1 MSLRLLE
8 PFTIKNMTLRNRIV
22 MPPMCMYTADGAGMP
37 NAFHLAHYVSRAVGG
52 VGLIILEA
60 TAVQPRGR
68 ISDHCL
74 GLWNDA
80 QAEALAPIV
89 RACQEQG
96 AKVAIQLNHAGRKC
110 QAQAEPLIHG
120 PSALAFSDEYRTPR
134 EMTEQD
140 MLETVLA
147 FRAAAERAA
156 RIGFDAIEIHAAH
169 GYLISEFLSPYTNKR
184 VDQYGGCFDNRARF
198 LDEIYAAV
206 RKEVGAD
213 FPVTVR
219 ISVNEYLLGGRT
231 EAESFVLARHC
242 EELGFDAIHVSNGM
256 YASPAT
262 RQIIAPMFSEHAF
275 NMQGAQQIKELVHI
289 RLS

>member
-89 RACQEQG
+89 RACQ
-96 AKVAIQLNHAGRKC
+96 
-110 QAQAEPLIHG
+110 
-120 PSALAFSDEYRTPR
+120 
-134 EMTEQD
+134 
-140 MLETVLA
+140 
-147 FRAAAERAA
+147 
-156 RIGFDAIEIHAAH
+156 
-169 GYLISEFLSPYTNKR
+169 
-184 VDQYGGCFDNRARF
+184 
-198 LDEIYAAV
+198 
-206 RKEVGAD
+206 
-213 FPVTVR
+213 
-219 ISVNEYLLGGRT
+219 
-231 EAESFVLARHC
+231 
-242 EELGFDAIHVSNGM
+242 
-256 YASPAT
+256 
-262 RQIIAPMFSEHAF
+262 
-275 NMQGAQQIKELVHI
+275 
-289 RLS
+289 